1 MRLTSVT
8 IEVTCCQVVVP
19 NLVRVKTEDAIRSGA
34 VGIRD
39 LEARQSISSSNIDA
53 QDLPRIALGGRCH
66 ARTRQKGSGTKQ
78 NYQSI
83 DVYCR

>member
-19 NLVRVKTEDAIRSGA
+19 NLVRVKTEDAIRGGA

-39 LEARQSISSSNIDA
+39 LETRQSISSSNINIRKTYRGLLLEDDVTQELA
-53 QDLPRIALGGRCH
+53 KKCLELS
-66 ARTRQKGSGTKQ
+66 RTI
-78 NYQSI
+78 N
-83 DVYCR
+83 